1 MHELS
6 IARSLVEQ
14 AVDAAADHGAERIDR
29 LELEIGEA
37 THLNPDQ
44 LTFCVETVAAETPAA
59 EADIAVTSVSPEGVC
74 DCGWSGRPAE
84 IQDLPM
90 AVPDLRCPE
99 CDSRLELTA
108 GTECRLARIS
118 VPETDD
124 TT

>member
-6 IARSLVEQ
+6 IAQSLVDQ

-29 LELEIGEA
+29 LELAVGEA

-59 EADIAVTSVSPEGVC
+59 EAEVVVDSISPEGAC
-74 DCGWSGRPAE
+74 ECGWTGEPE
-84 IQDLPM
+84 TLPDLPM
-90 AVPDLRCPE
+90 AAPDLRCPNCE
-99 CDSRLELTA
+99 NRVELTA

-118 VPETDD
+118 VPDSSET
-124 TT
+124 